1 MPSKKMH
8 RGLSRHFSNSS
19 LQQPR
24 LLDAE
29 IKKISNIDKINERMI
44 KNHKNIRKQIG
55 SDFNEDKNNESEHAD
70 VCFLENRSN
79 FYLRTIWTFAM
90 IFGFLVI
97 VAAGHIWIIVL
108 LTIIQVIV
116 FKELI
121 AIVNISDK
129 EKKLPWFRTLNWY
142 FLSTTLYFAY
152 GESLIYY
159 FKHIIIV
166 NAFLFSIAIHHRFIS
181 FILYVGGFIF
191 FVMNLKKGHYK
202 YQFTQFCWTH
212 MILLLIVGQSHF
224 IINNIFE
231 GIFWFLLPASLVIC
245 NDIFSY
251 LCGKLF
257 GRTQL
262 IKLSPKKTV
271 EGFIGGWICTVVLGL
286 TMGNIILHW
295 NYMICPLRDLGATAL
310 IGLECVPNPTFILQ
324 QFSVPKF
331 IVSYLGFPYHTI
343 TIRPVEFHL
352 MVFSTFASLI
362 APFGGFF
369 ASGLKRAFKIKDFGD
384 SIPGHGGLTD
394 RFDCQFING
403 FFVYLYYHSFIA
415 VTHVSVGSV
424 LQTAITSLTYD
435 QQMRLSNSLYKYLV
449 SQGVLPGTVL
459 DCLKNSTS

>member
-1 MPSKKMH
+1 MPSK
-8 RGLSRHFSNSS
+8 RAYRELSRHLSPNS
-19 LQQPR
+19 LQQLR
-24 LLDAE
+24 LLDIE
-29 IKKISNIDKINERMI
+29 MKKLSNIEKMNERIVRNNKNIKKHSRYESDEDKDDEKEKINVSI
-44 KNHKNIRKQIG
+44 
-55 SDFNEDKNNESEHAD
+55 
-70 VCFLENRSN
+70 VENMSN

-97 VAAGHIWIIVL
+97 IAAGHIWIIVL

-121 AIVNISDK
+121 AIVNIADK

-159 FKHIIIV
+159 FKHIII
-166 NAFLFSIAIHHRFIS
+166 FYTLCRRLYIFCHESQERTLQISI
-181 FILYVGGFIF
+181 Y
-191 FVMNLKKGHYK
+191 
-202 YQFTQFCWTH
+202 T
-212 MILLLIVGQSHF
+212 ILLDSYDIVV
-224 IINNIFE
+224 NR
-231 GIFWFLLPASLVIC
+231 WTKFLLPASLVIC

-251 LCGKLF
+251 LCGKMF

-286 TMGNIILHW
+286 TMGNVILHW

-310 IGLECVPNPTFILQ
+310 IGLDCVPNPTFISQ

-331 IVSYLGFPYHTI
+331 IISYLGFPYDTI
-343 TIRPVEFHL
+343 NVRPVEFHL

-424 LQTAITSLTYD
+424 LETAITSLTYD
-435 QQMRLSNSLYKYLV
+435 EQIKLSNSLYKYLV
-449 SQGVLPGTVL
+449 SQGVLSDTVL
-459 DCLKNSTS
+459 DCLKKISS

>member
-1 MPSKKMH
+1 MPSRRAHK
-8 RGLSRHFSNSS
+8 GLSRHFQASS
-19 LQQPR
+19 FQQ
-24 LLDAE
+24 LKQSDME
-29 IKKISNIDKINERMI
+29 TKKLSNIEKMNEKLL
-44 KNHKNIRKQIG
+44 KNYKNIQKQTELDSNEEKSNKEDQI
-55 SDFNEDKNNESEHAD
+55 DF
-70 VCFLENRSN
+70 CFLGNKSN
-79 FYLRTIWTFAM
+79 FYLRTVWTFAM
-90 IFGFLVI
+90 IFGFLAI

-166 NAFLFSIAIHHRFIS
+166 NAFLFSVATHHRFIS

-231 GIFWFLLPASLVIC
+231 GIFWFLLPTSLVIC

-257 GRTQL
+257 GKTQL

-271 EGFIGGWICTVVLGL
+271 EGFIGGWICTVILGL

-310 IGLECVPNPTFILQ
+310 IGLECVPNPTFMLQ

-331 IVSYLGFPYHTI
+331 LVSYLGFPYHTI
-343 TIRPVEFHL
+343 TIRPIEFHL

-403 FFVYLYYHSFIA
+403 FFV
-415 VTHVSVGSV
+415 THISVGSI
-424 LQTAITSLTYD
+424 LQIAITSLTYD
-435 QQMRLSNSLYKYLV
+435 QQMKLSNSLYKYLV
-449 SQGVLPGTVL
+449 SQGVLPSTVL
-459 DCLKNSTS
+459 NCLKESAS